1 MGLDDIAFP
10 YEYMFVIT
18 DSKRVLKNFLK
29 EKNNKCG
36 SQFRCLQVCLVDLR
50 LECACVKG
58 GDTS

>member
-1 MGLDDIAFP
+1 
-10 YEYMFVIT
+10 MFVIT